1 MESLNYKPKKISE
14 IDVKADT
21 RISLQGTVSSL
32 LENSFILDDG
42 SAKVEIVS
50 DTLPEQNRQI
60 RIFCSVFDGQ
70 LKADVIQDLNNFDL
84 NLFKK
89 VEELYKVSGV

>member
-1 MESLNYKPKKISE
+1 MDSLHYKPKKISE
-14 IDVKADT
+14 IDIKTDT

-42 SAKVEIVS
+42 SAKVEIAS
-50 DTLPEQNRQI
+50 DTIPEQNKQI
-60 RIFCSVFDGQ
+60 RVFCSIFDGQ
-70 LKADVIQDLNNFDL
+70 LKADVIQYLNNFDS

-89 VEELYKVSGV
+89 VEELYRISGV